1 MSGLTRQELAD
12 RSGTDLAFVDWL
24 VDQGM
29 LRPAEDGT
37 FPEGRI
43 RIVQMTRS
51 FQEAGID
58 LEQTAP
64 LVARG
69 ELSIDYLE
77 HPAFDRLGSLS
88 PRTFRQL
95 ADDSGVPLE
104 LLMVIR
110 EAMGAAQPLPD
121 DRVRDHELEVVPFL
135 QAQIELG
142 FGVAAVERLLRVYG
156 DTMRRISE
164 TEADWWTSEFL
175 GPRFAQG
182 LTPEQ
187 LMQEV
192 MKHGPSLADQ
202 QDHALNAVRRG
213 HQAHQWT
220 ETTILSAEAVLSQ
233 AGLHSTLT
241 RPPAV
246 CFLDLTGYTRLTQER
261 GDQAAAQTAS
271 DLSRMVQ
278 RTSVQHDG
286 RPVKWLGDGVMFY
299 FRHPGKG
306 VLAALAMVEGVG
318 EIGLPPAHVG
328 LHAGPVLFQ
337 DGDYFGQTVVVASRI
352 ADFARAGEVLVSD
365 EVVAES
371 EDGEAVAYTDIGPVE
386 LKGLGAPIRLH
397 AARRSD

>member
-1 MSGLTRQELAD
+1 LTRQELAD

-24 VDQGM
+24 VAQGV
-29 LRPAEDGT
+29 LRPAADGT

-51 FQEAGID
+51 FQEAGIV
-58 LEQTAP
+58 LEQVAP
-64 LVARG
+64 LVTRG
-69 ELSIDYLE
+69 EVSLDYLE

-88 PRTFRQL
+88 SRTFRQL
-95 ADDSGVPLE
+95 AEDSGVPLE

-135 QAQIELG
+135 QTQVELG
-142 FGVAAVERLLRVYG
+142 FDVAAAERLLRVYG
-156 DTMRRISE
+156 DTMRRVSD
-164 TEADWWTSEFL
+164 TEADWWNIQFL

-182 LTPEQ
+182 MTAEEITRAVLE
-187 LMQEV
+187 
-192 MKHGPSLADQ
+192 HGPRLADQ
-202 QDHALNAVRRG
+202 QDRALNAIRRG

-220 ETTILSAEAVLSQ
+220 ETAILAAEQVLSQ

-241 RPPAV
+241 QPPAM
-246 CFLDLTGYTRLTQER
+246 CFLDLTGYTRLTQEQ

-271 DLSRMVQ
+271 DLARMVQ
-278 RTSVQHDG
+278 RTAVQHDG

-306 VLAALAMVEGVG
+306 VLAALAMVEGAG

-365 EVVAES
+365 EVVAGS
-371 EDGEAVAYTDIGPVE
+371 ADGEAVAFTDLGPVE
-386 LKGLGAPIRLH
+386 LKGLGVPIRLH
-397 AARRSD
+397 AARRA